1 MAGTTIPPAME
12 VIMLEVQVLRTV
24 GGIIGIPIVII
35 DTALTRAEEGI
46 NPERY
51 GHFRIT

>member
-12 VIMLEVQVLRTV
+12 VTMLEVQVLRTAV
-24 GGIIGIPIVII
+24 GIIEIPIVII

-46 NPERY
+46 SPERY
-51 GHFRIT
+51 GHYRLT